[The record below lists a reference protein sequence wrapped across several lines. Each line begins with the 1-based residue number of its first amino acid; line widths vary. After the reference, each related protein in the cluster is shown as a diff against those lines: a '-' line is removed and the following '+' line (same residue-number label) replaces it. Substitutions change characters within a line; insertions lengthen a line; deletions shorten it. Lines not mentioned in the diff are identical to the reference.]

1 MGRRSRSPRRDSRR
15 DRDQRRSRSRSR
27 SRSPD
32 DRDDDKKGSSKRLK
46 IKAEREALLSD
57 AQKAQLDDDNDREL
71 RTIFVTQLSV
81 KSTDDDVF
89 ELFETVGR
97 VRDVRLITDIKG
109 KSKGMGYVE
118 FYNPESVPKSLNLT
132 GTVMRGVPIIVKFSE
147 AERNQEAA
155 SERAANAAAQAQ
167 MQRLLETVPEP
178 PHARGMQRPSQ
189 GMSGNK
195 GAEYDGR
202 EVAEKLEEDE
212 YGWGDGGGYNLS
224 HSSRAMLM
232 AKLSRD
238 HATIKETQRQVVPQ
252 IAAREAARDN
262 RPHPGVSM
270 APMPTKCLLL
280 RNMFDP
286 ITERNPSF
294 DVEIKEDVTYECK
307 KFGTLEHIDLDKN
320 SDGQVFL
327 MFSDKKGAIAC
338 KKVMNGRFFGGK
350 KLECNFVLEGS
361 YALRWKL

>member
-1 MGRRSRSPRRDSRR
+1 M
-15 DRDQRRSRSRSR
+15 
-27 SRSPD
+27 
-32 DRDDDKKGSSKRLK
+32 K
-46 IKAEREALLSD
+46 IKAEREALLSE
-57 AQKAQLDDDNDREL
+57 AQKTQLDDDNDREL

-89 ELFETVGR
+89 DLFETVGR
-97 VRDVRLITDIKG
+97 VRDVRLITDIKS

-118 FYNPESVPKSLNLT
+118 FYNPESVPKSLALT
-132 GTVMRGVPIIVKFSE
+132 GTMMRGVPIIVKFSE

-155 SERAANAAAQAQ
+155 SERAQNAAAVQQ
-167 MQRLLETVPEP
+167 MQRLLETAPEP
-178 PHARGMQRPSQ
+178 SNKRGMRLPSQ
-189 GMSGNK
+189 GLDEKASS
-195 GAEYDGR
+195 YDGSQT
-202 EVAEKLEEDE
+202 AEKLEEDE

-252 IAAREAARDN
+252 IAAREAARDH

-270 APMPTKCLLL
+270 APMPTKCLLI

-286 ITERNPSF
+286 FTERNPSF
-294 DVEIKEDVTYECK
+294 DVEIKEDVSYECR
-307 KFGTLEHIDLDKN
+307 KFGKLEHIAVDKN

-327 MFSDKKGAIAC
+327 MFDHKKGAIEC
-338 KKVMNGRFFGGK
+338 KRKMNGRFFGGK
-350 KLECNFVLEGS
+350 KLEADFVLEGS

>member
-1 MGRRSRSPRRDSRR
+1 
-15 DRDQRRSRSRSR
+15 
-27 SRSPD
+27 
-32 DRDDDKKGSSKRLK
+32 LK
-46 IKAEREALLSD
+46 IKAEREALLTQ
-57 AQKAQLDDDNDREL
+57 AQRTQLDDDNDREL

-89 ELFETVGR
+89 DLFETVGR

-118 FYNPESVPKSLNLT
+118 FYNPESVPKSLALT

-155 SERAANAAAQAQ
+155 SERAANHAAQ
-167 MQRLLETVPEP
+167 MQMRQLMDVGPPPDAKGMRL
-178 PHARGMQRPSQ
+178 PSQ
-189 GMSGNK
+189 GLDGK
-195 GAEYDGR
+195 GTHYDGSQ
-202 EVAEKLEEDE
+202 VAEKLEEDE

-238 HATIKETQRQVVPQ
+238 HETIKETQRQVVPQ
-252 IAAREAARDN
+252 LAAQQQRET

-270 APMPTKCLLL
+270 APMPTKCLLI

-286 ITERNPSF
+286 LTEKNPNF
-294 DVEIKEDVTYECK
+294 DLEIKEDVGHEARKY
-307 KFGTLEHIDLDKN
+307 GSLVHIGVEKD

-327 MFSDKKGAIAC
+327 MFEEKRSSMKC
-338 KKVMNGRFFGGK
+338 QKVMNGRFFGGK

-361 YALRWKL
+361 YELRWKKHAVYPL

>member
-1 MGRRSRSPRRDSRR
+1 M
-15 DRDQRRSRSRSR
+15 
-27 SRSPD
+27 
-32 DRDDDKKGSSKRLK
+32 K
-46 IKAEREALLSD
+46 IKAEREALLSE
-57 AQKAQLDDDNDREL
+57 AQRTQLDDDNDREL

-89 ELFETVGR
+89 DLFETVGR
-97 VRDVRLITDIKG
+97 VRDVRLITDIKS

-118 FYNPESVPKSLNLT
+118 FYNPESVPKSLALT

-155 SERAANAAAQAQ
+155 SERAANAAAQQQ
-167 MQRLLETVPEP
+167 MQRLLETAPEP
-178 PHARGMQRPSQ
+178 SNKRGMRQSDRREDKERDRREESQ
-189 GMSGNK
+189 
-195 GAEYDGR
+195 YDGSQ
-202 EVAEKLEEDE
+202 VAEKLEEDE

-252 IAAREAARDN
+252 IAAREAARDH

-270 APMPTKCLLL
+270 APMSTKCLLI

-286 ITERNPSF
+286 FTERNPSF
-294 DVEIKEDVTYECK
+294 DVEIKEDVSYECR
-307 KFGTLEHIDLDKN
+307 KFGTLEHIAVDKN

-327 MFSDKKGAIAC
+327 MFDHKKGAINC
-338 KKVMNGRFFGGK
+338 KKTMNGRFFGGK
-350 KLECNFVLEGS
+350 KLEAEFVLEGS

>member
-1 MGRRSRSPRRDSRR
+1 M
-15 DRDQRRSRSRSR
+15 
-27 SRSPD
+27 
-32 DRDDDKKGSSKRLK
+32 KV
-46 IKAEREALLSD
+46 KAQREALLSD
-57 AQKAQLDDDNDREL
+57 AQRALLDDDNDREL

-81 KSTDDDVF
+81 KSSDDDVF
-89 ELFETVGR
+89 DLFETVGR

-118 FYNPESVPKSLNLT
+118 FYNPESVPKSLQLT

-155 SERAANAAAQAQ
+155 SERAANAAAQQQ
-167 MQRLLETVPEP
+167 MQRLLETAPTP
-178 PHARGMQRPSQ
+178 SDSRGMQLPSQ
-189 GMSGNK
+189 GLDRRERQRDHRGRDRRDRRHRSRSRSPPRK
-195 GAEYDGR
+195 DFDGSQ
-202 EVAEKLEEDE
+202 VAEKLEEDE

-238 HATIKETQRQVVPQ
+238 HETIKETQRQVVPQ
-252 IAAREAARDN
+252 IAAREAARDA

-270 APMPTKCLLL
+270 APMATKCLLI
-280 RNMFDP
+280 RNMFDMF
-286 ITERNPSF
+286 ERNPTF
-294 DVEIKEDVTYECK
+294 DVELKEDVSHECK
-307 KFGTLEHIDLDKN
+307 KFGTLEHIGVEKN
-320 SDGQVFL
+320 TDGQVFL
-327 MFSDKKGAIAC
+327 QFSDKKGASNC

-350 KLECNFVLEGS
+350 KLECDFVLEGS